1 MIVLGIVCG
10 LPLAIFGGMI
20 GFSIQG
26 FFAGGLDSRAGVR
39 AVAIYFIAVTVLLLI
54 GLIVTASARMN
65 ALVRAFAIAVLA
77 TALGLFALCDPIV
90 LLGWR

>member
-39 AVAIYFIAVTVLLLI
+39 AVAIYFIAVILPGSNI
-54 GLIVTASARMN
+54 GSTTDCIARD
-65 ALVRAFAIAVLA
+65 
-77 TALGLFALCDPIV
+77 T
-90 LLGWR
+90 